1 MNVHKQKA
9 RDNLL
14 IFYILSETRLE
25 KNLVAIFLLVL
36 KHFLQ
41 RHAINQEN
49 FLHSYGV
56 STLGVLLQKVF
67 DFGFFFNTIISI
79 HRIGFCQCLQRS

>member
-14 IFYILSETRLE
+14 VFCHNILSETRLE

-56 STLGVLLQKVF
+56 STLGVLLQKVV
-67 DFGFFFNTIISI
+67 DFGFF
-79 HRIGFCQCLQRS
+79 

>member
-1 MNVHKQKA
+1 MHKQKA
-9 RDNLL
+9 RDNWDVCCCNL
-14 IFYILSETRLE
+14 ISETRLE

-49 FLHSYGV
+49 FLHSHGV
-56 STLGVLLQKVF
+56 SMLGVLLQKVF
-67 DFGFFFNTIISI
+67 DLGSFINSMLSI
-79 HRIGFCQCLQRS
+79 HRVEFR

>member
-14 IFYILSETRLE
+14 IFRHNILSETRLE

-41 RHAINQEN
+41 RHAINQDN

-67 DFGFFFNTIISI
+67 DFGFFLI
-79 HRIGFCQCLQRS
+79 Q

>member
-1 MNVHKQKA
+1 MHKQRA
-9 RDNLL
+9 RDNLGVCCHNV
-14 IFYILSETRLE
+14 LSETRLE

-49 FLHSYGV
+49 FLHSHGV

-67 DFGFFFNTIISI
+67 DFGFFLIQFSQYIE
-79 HRIGFCQCLQRS
+79 

>member
-1 MNVHKQKA
+1 MNVHKRKA
-9 RDNLL
+9 SDNLVVCCNN
-14 IFYILSETRLE
+14 IFSETRLE

-49 FLHSYGV
+49 FLHAHGI

-67 DFGFFFNTIISI
+67 DFRFFLI
-79 HRIGFCQCLQRS
+79 Q